1 MARFSSSLGSE
12 SGSFSLSL
20 SLFFSTLSSR
30 GEGLTA
36 EMKVALL
43 SSLAAFAVVPGLC
56 GFSVHESDNP
66 HVLQLGMRRNHV
78 NNPVSKDRRRFKRQS
93 GETVDVDL
101 YGYSLYSTNLTVG
114 DPPQRVEVSVDT
126 GSSDLWVVYTYNEIC
141 GAVNAMCDSLGTYDP
156 EESDTSEPLSDQF
169 QIQYGDMSWATGYY
183 AIDTLSIAGAEVPQV
198 QFGVAIDSSIDKGIL
213 GIGYPTNVV
222 SREIY
227 PNLPYLL
234 SRDNITNSNAY
245 SLWLNR
251 LGEDEGNILFGGVNT
266 AHYTGDLQ
274 TVPIV
279 PYSGSYVHLWITLTG
294 LSVESVQ
301 DDVNKDYEHPEFP
314 VVVLLDSG
322 ATISYLPADIVAQLY
337 SDLDVHFY
345 QDEQFGLVP
354 CDTYLDGR
362 EDYNVTFSFS
372 GVEIRV
378 PLSELVLQDALYYN
392 GDYLHIDDEES
403 CIFGIAPSV
412 DFFPILGDSFL
423 RSAYA
428 VFDLENNEIS
438 LAQANFSPGDDHI
451 LEIGDGDDSV
461 PGATPVEN
469 PVTTATVVLTGSSL
483 VLPTDFTNEPIF
495 PSRTPSASQTVE
507 ASTTSGNGPSRP
519 SDSADDDTTS
529 GASGTAANPEESGL
543 AAATRLNPLLYAGVA
558 GVGLLL
564 GL

>member
-1 MARFSSSLGSE
+1 
-12 SGSFSLSL
+12 
-20 SLFFSTLSSR
+20 
-30 GEGLTA
+30 
-36 EMKVALL
+36 MKVALL
-43 SSLAAFAVVPGLC
+43 SSLLAAHAVVPGLC
-56 GFSVHESDNP
+56 GFSVHESENP
-66 HVLQLGMRRNHV
+66 HVLQLGMRRNHYD
-78 NNPVSKDRRRFKRQS
+78 NPVSKDRRRFLKRQS

-101 YGYSLYSTNLTVG
+101 YGYSMGGELYSTNLTLG
-114 DPPQRVEVSVDT
+114 TPAQRVEVSVDT
-126 GSSDLWVVYTYNEIC
+126 GSSDLWVVYTGNEIC
-141 GAVNAMCDSLGTYDP
+141 SASNAMCDSLGTYDP
-156 EESDTSEPLSDQF
+156 EESDTSEALSDQF

-183 AIDTLSIAGAEVPQV
+183 AIDTLSIVDAEVPQV

-213 GIGYPTNVV
+213 GIGYPMNVA

-234 SRDNITNSNAY
+234 SSNNITNSNAY

-251 LGEDEGNILFGGVNT
+251 LGQDEGNILFGGINT

-274 TVPIV
+274 TVPVV
-279 PYSGSYVHLWITLTG
+279 PYNGAYVHLWLTLTG
-294 LSVESVQ
+294 LSIESAQ
-301 DDVNKDYEHPEFP
+301 DDIDKTYQHPEFP

-322 ATISYLPADIVAQLY
+322 ATISYLPADIVAQIY
-337 SDLDVHFY
+337 SDLDVHFFP
-345 QDEQFGLVP
+345 DEQLGLVP
-354 CDTYLDGR
+354 CDSYLDGR

-372 GVEIRV
+372 GAEIRV

-438 LAQANFSPGDDHI
+438 LAQANFNPGDDHI
-451 LEIGDGDDSV
+451 LEIGEGDDSV
-461 PGATPVEN
+461 PGATPVQN

-483 VLPTDFTNEPIF
+483 VLPTNFTNEPIF

-507 ASTTSGNGPSRP
+507 ASTTSGNGPARP
-519 SDSADDDTTS
+519 SGSSDTTS
-529 GASGTAANPEESGL
+529 GVANPEESGL
-543 AAATRLNPLLYAGVA
+543 AVGLRASNPLLYAGVA